1 MFLCE
6 HAILMFGCHVE
17 GSGELTRPRKV
28 EVKNALLLV
37 VPENTYNQIT
47 VKCNY
52 KCSQRLK

>member
-1 MFLCE
+1 
-6 HAILMFGCHVE
+6 MFGCHVE
-17 GSGELTRPRKV
+17 GSGELTCPRKV